1 MGECPGICGRVPGYL
16 WASARVFV
24 GECPSYALL
33 LSLRESIPLP
43 PPPRRGAAL
52 WWWWRFFFS
61 SDKKIIHCL
70 RDTRSTRQESGGT
83 DNPAV
88 VLTSDS
94 LNSERD
100 LDQLRRVRMPSPMP
114 NHTITAVA
122 RRGQGCRWATR
133 RGHILRYFRREWCT
147 YSLNV
152 PIAYWVIPPT
162 KNAEFVAH
170 MEDILDLYA
179 RVYDPMRPV
188 VLL

>member
-1 MGECPGICGRVPGYL
+1 MIAPTTHFQANEELKVAIRV
-16 WASARVFV
+16 RTV
-24 GECPSYALL
+24 
-33 LSLRESIPLP
+33 
-43 PPPRRGAAL
+43 
-52 WWWWRFFFS
+52 
-61 SDKKIIHCL
+61 
-70 RDTRSTRQESGGT
+70 
-83 DNPAV
+83 
-88 VLTSDS
+88 S
-94 LNSERD
+94 LN
-100 LDQLRRVRMPSPMP
+100 P